1 MKCVPTA
8 SFEVDSDAL
17 PLLKVLVP
25 RKAELSK
32 NCTMP
37 VAVDVAMEVM
47 SVRSLMGG
55 AGCRSISCRNR
66 FVQRL
71 RDRARDTAAV
81 VVGTFVGGGD

>member
-1 MKCVPTA
+1 
-8 SFEVDSDAL
+8 
-17 PLLKVLVP
+17 
-25 RKAELSK
+25 
-32 NCTMP
+32 MP

-55 AGCRSISCRNR
+55 AGCQSISCRNR

-71 RDRARDTAAV
+71 RGRARDTAAV